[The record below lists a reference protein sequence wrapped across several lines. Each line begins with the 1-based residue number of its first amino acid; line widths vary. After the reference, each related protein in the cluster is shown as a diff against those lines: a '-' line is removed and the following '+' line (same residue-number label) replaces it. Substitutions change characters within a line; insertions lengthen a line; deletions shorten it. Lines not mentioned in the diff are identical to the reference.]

1 MKIPFRTIGLEVLL
15 VLVITQFLTGCLGSS
30 GIRTMIHE
38 DPQSQVYLDWVPKES
53 FRASHPQYFSPIL
66 IKHILSGVMVQPPP
80 GIIEGLLGEDPKPSP
95 LFSNDDVELLV
106 PHLVSALSQVTPE
119 EQVVFQ
125 RTYSQESQT
134 TKTAGTI
141 HVKEGLLYLTI
152 TDLGRTKNSS
162 TVTFYKGN
170 REVPDS
176 SGLRDVQI
184 SFAPETAWRQ
194 DMAQHSVIKG
204 QSSPN
209 LLVLDYKV
217 LASL

>member
-1 MKIPFRTIGLEVLL
+1 
-15 VLVITQFLTGCLGSS
+15 
-30 GIRTMIHE
+30 MIHE
-38 DPQSQVYLDWVPKES
+38 DPQSQVYLEWVPKES
-53 FRASHPQYFSPIL
+53 FRASHPKYFSPLL
-66 IKHILSGVMVQPPP
+66 IKQILTGVMVQPPP
-80 GIIEGLLGEDPKPSP
+80 GIIKGLLGEDPKPSP

-106 PHLVSALSQVTPE
+106 PHLVSAFSQVTPE
-119 EQVVFQ
+119 EQVAFQ

-152 TDLGRTKNSS
+152 TDLGGRKNSP

-170 REVPDS
+170 RDVPDS

-194 DMAQHSVIKG
+194 DMAQSFVSVG

-217 LASL
+217 LTSR

>member
-1 MKIPFRTIGLEVLL
+1 
-15 VLVITQFLTGCLGSS
+15 
-30 GIRTMIHE
+30 MIHE
-38 DPQSQVYLDWVPKES
+38 DPQSQVYLEWVPKES
-53 FRASHPQYFSPIL
+53 FRASHPKYFSPTL

-141 HVKEGLLYLTI
+141 HVKEGLLHLTI
-152 TDLGRTKNSS
+152 TDLGRTKNSP

-170 REVPDS
+170 RDVPDS

-184 SFAPETAWRQ
+184 SFVPETAWRQ
-194 DMAQHSVIKG
+194 DIVQNPVRVG
-204 QSSPN
+204 QSSAK
-209 LLVLDYKV
+209 LLVLNYKTLV
-217 LASL
+217 SLPTD